1 MGDNGR
7 KSRSHVKRL
16 TPRGEPVLQVTR
28 TRFTTSEGANTT
40 GWRVYVKLSA
50 LLAVVSWGTIFA
62 VGWLH
67 VVRPELSSLAK
78 WFMLGSFVVALFASA
93 ALGRR

>member
-1 MGDNGR
+1 VGDNGR
-7 KSRSHVKRL
+7 KSHVKRL
-16 TPRGEPVLQVTR
+16 VSRGEPVLQVTR
-28 TRFTTSEGANTT
+28 TCFTTSEGAIAI
-40 GWRVYVKLSA
+40 GLRVSVKLSA
-50 LLAVVSWGTIFA
+50 LLAVMSWGTVFA

-67 VVRPELSSLAK
+67 VVRPELPGFAK